1 MIFIGIDL
9 AKYKHC
15 VCVNNPITGELLVE
29 PFFFKNNKEGFANLL
44 SSIKPYKDSL
54 IGLEDTGHYG
64 NNLID
69 FLRDNDFKV
78 ALINPRLT
86 KMYRN
91 ALGWT
96 TKNDKKDSILITK
109 VLMDK
114 DNYRLLSD
122 KVLIIADLKEI
133 TRRYHDC
140 EEDINRFK
148 NRLQKAIDIVFPEYN
163 KLFESRYGIV
173 YNRILKSFGS
183 AEIISNTD
191 IRTLRKSF
199 KVEGRGRRITL
210 TPEELKQNAKE
221 SIGSHSEATVLEI
234 KRLLD
239 TIEVLETYS
248 QQYEDKIKELSLK
261 LNSPIIS
268 IPGISHITGMT
279 ILAEIGDIHNFDHAR
294 NLVSFA
300 GVAPYVIQSG
310 EFNAPKT
317 SITKKGSSYLR
328 KALYQCGFTVTKNNP
343 VFHKYYTLKISEG
356 KSHFAATS
364 HVVRK
369 LLRIIYHLLINNIEF
384 DKNKLI

>member
-15 VCVNNPITGELLVE
+15 ACVNNPITGELLIE
-29 PFFFKNNKEGFANLL
+29 PFFFKNNKDGFNQLL
-44 SSIKPYKDSL
+44 SSIEPYKDSL

-78 ALINPRLT
+78 ALINPHLT
-86 KMYRN
+86 KIYRN

-96 TKNDKKDSILITK
+96 AKNDKKDSILITK
-109 VLMDK
+109 VLIDK
-114 DNYRLLSD
+114 DNYRLLQD
-122 KVLIIADLKEI
+122 KDLIISELKEI
-133 TRRYHDC
+133 TRRYHDG

-148 NRLQKAIDIVFPEYN
+148 NRLQKAIDIVFPEFN
-163 KLFESRYGIV
+163 TMFKSKYGIV
-173 YNRILKSFGS
+173 YNRILKDFGS
-183 AEIISNTD
+183 AEVISNTD
-191 IRTLRKSF
+191 IRTLRKVF
-199 KVEGRGRRITL
+199 KVDGRGRRIPL
-210 TPEELKQNAKE
+210 TAEQLKENAKD
-221 SIGSHSEATVLEI
+221 SIGTHTDATVLEI

-239 TIEVLETYS
+239 TIELLESYS
-248 QQYEDKIKELSLK
+248 KQYEDKIKELSLK

-300 GVAPYVIQSG
+300 GVAPYVVQSG

-328 KALYQCGFTVTKNNP
+328 KALYQCSLTVITNNP

-356 KSHFAATS
+356 KSHFGAKS

-369 LLRIIYHLLINNIEF
+369 LIRIIYHLLVNNIEF
-384 DKNKLI
+384 DEKQLI

>member
-1 MIFIGIDL
+1 MIFIGIDI

-15 VCVNNPITGELLVE
+15 ACVNNPITGELLVE
-29 PFFFKNNKEGFANLL
+29 PFFFKNNKDGFSDLL

-69 FLRDNDFKV
+69 FLRANDFKV

-96 TKNDKKDSILITK
+96 AKNDKKDSILITK

-122 KVLIIADLKEI
+122 KDLIMSELKEI
-133 TRRYHDC
+133 TRRYHDGQ
-140 EEDINRFK
+140 EDINRFK

-163 KLFESRYGIV
+163 KLFGSPYGIV
-173 YNRILKSFGS
+173 YNRLLESFGS
-183 AEIISNTD
+183 ADNIANTD
-191 IRTLRKSF
+191 IRTLRKAF
-199 KVEGRGRRITL
+199 RIEGKGRRISL
-210 TPEELKQNAKE
+210 TAEALKE
-221 SIGSHSEATVLEI
+221 SAKNSIGINSEATVLEI

-239 TIEVLETYS
+239 TIKVLESYS
-248 QQYEDKIKELSLK
+248 SQYQDKIKELSLK

-300 GVAPYVIQSG
+300 GVAPYVVQSG
-310 EFNAPKT
+310 EFTAPKT

-328 KALYQCGFTVTKNNP
+328 KALYQCSLTVITNNP
-343 VFHKYYTLKISEG
+343 VFHNYYTLKISEG
-356 KSHFAATS
+356 KSHFGAKS

-369 LLRIIYHLLINNIEF
+369 LIRIIYHLLTDNIEF
-384 DKNKLI
+384 NEKQLI

>member
-15 VCVNNPITGELLVE
+15 ACINNPITGELLVE
-29 PFFFKNNKEGFANLL
+29 PFFFKNNKDGFNELL

-54 IGLEDTGHYG
+54 VGLEDTGHYG

-91 ALGWT
+91 ALGWAA
-96 TKNDKKDSILITK
+96 KNDKKDSILITK

-122 KVLIIADLKEI
+122 KDLIISELKEI
-133 TRRYHDC
+133 TRRYHDG

-148 NRLQKAIDIVFPEYN
+148 NRLQKAIDLVFPEYN
-163 KLFESRYGIV
+163 KLFSSKYGIV
-173 YNRILKSFGS
+173 YNRILKHFGS
-183 AEIISNTD
+183 AEVISNTD
-191 IRTLRKSF
+191 IRTLRKAF
-199 KVEGRGRRITL
+199 KVDGRGRRIPL
-210 TPEELKQNAKE
+210 TAEQLKENAKD
-221 SIGSHSEATVLEI
+221 SIGTHTDATVLEI

-239 TIEVLETYS
+239 TIELLESYS
-248 QQYEDKIKELSLK
+248 KQYEDKIKELSLK

-300 GVAPYVIQSG
+300 GVAPYVVQSG

-328 KALYQCGFTVTKNNP
+328 KALYQCSLTVITNNP

-356 KSHFAATS
+356 KSHFGAKS

-369 LLRIIYHLLINNIEF
+369 MLRIIYHLLTNNIEF
-384 DKNKLI
+384 DEKQLI